1 VRIMAIRPAVQSRN
15 KSEQVNGQDSRERLL
30 RAAIDLFAR
39 YGYDPVST
47 GAVAAAA
54 GLTQS
59 MVHYHFGNKSKLW
72 KAAIERLM
80 HERGI
85 IFPIGR
91 LDLQDLDPLSRLK
104 VIIRKFLAT
113 NAADPNLNRILM
125 HEAMIGGPR
134 LRWIARRYMVAGYR
148 VFDDSIK
155 ECVDAGLIKALP
167 VAHVTNIIVSACTM
181 TSSLGALLR
190 EVYDIDVH
198 DTAFVSAF
206 SDSVVQI
213 LFRGMEVAATRIVSS
228 AN

>member
-1 VRIMAIRPAVQSRN
+1 
-15 KSEQVNGQDSRERLL
+15 LL
-30 RAAIDLFAR
+30 RAAIHLFAR

-47 GAVAAAA
+47 GAVAGAA

-80 HERGI
+80 HERGM
-85 IFPIGR
+85 IFPLTR

-125 HEAMIGGPR
+125 HEGMVGSSR
-134 LRWIARRYMVAGYR
+134 LKWIAQRYMIAGYR
-148 VFDDSIK
+148 LFDDNVKQCI
-155 ECVDAGLIKALP
+155 DAGLIKPLP

-181 TSSLGALLR
+181 TSSLGALLV
-190 EVYDIDVH
+190 EVYDNDVQDPEFVSSFT
-198 DTAFVSAF
+198 DTAIE
-206 SDSVVQI
+206 I
-213 LFRGMEVAATRIVSS
+213 LFRGIEVAARQH
-228 AN
+228 